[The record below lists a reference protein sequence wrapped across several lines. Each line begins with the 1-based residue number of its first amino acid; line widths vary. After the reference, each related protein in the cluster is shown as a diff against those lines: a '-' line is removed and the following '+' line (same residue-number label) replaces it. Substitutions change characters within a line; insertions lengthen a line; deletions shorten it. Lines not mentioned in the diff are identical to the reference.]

1 MLTPHAEMLLAE
13 LKDISRDFWDDSPLG
28 ERLTA
33 VHIGLTAL
41 LEVQSETAAASEP
54 QGLVC
59 ANCGDDE
66 RVDGDPLYPW
76 LGEVCAHCGDDDF
89 IPPDPLYS

>member
-1 MLTPHAEMLLAE
+1 MTPHAEMLLEE
-13 LKDISRDFWDDSPLG
+13 LKDIARDFWDDSPLG
-28 ERLTA
+28 ARLTA
-33 VHIGLTAL
+33 VHIGLAAL
-41 LEVQSETAAASEP
+41 LEVQSAAAGDP
-54 QGLVC
+54 KGQNLVC

-89 IPPDPLYS
+89 LPPDPFYS